1 MVSLDRRRVLT
12 ATGWVL
18 AAGLGWRV
26 TVAVFWVAD
35 HVFLLSSQARTS
47 RIHDGVGAPH
57 LVTDYLI
64 GFLPTNVRGLENL
77 LAGGLA
83 GGVVLGV
90 LAGTAWRAVIAFI
103 VAVGSDVALAQMT
116 GPWTPAVDWRE
127 GTAQTVAAVFS
138 GLLVVVSACGAA
150 VGLLARRH
158 PAGVSGLFFLSA
170 AVVPVLMILVSDAAN
185 RSRGDTSLGLPCFVQ
200 SALIAAAVAVA
211 VRALSPRLATVT
223 VMSGLIWY
231 FVVQDLLVG
240 AGSAPDEVVQGID
253 NRTARFWHYLFNNGL
268 SNARIW
274 LTIHWEVFGDLRAS
288 THDRHLLHYLLGYY
302 RNLGLAI
309 AIGILTGLLARAQL
323 RRQKTNPST
332 TPAN

>member
-1 MVSLDRRRVLT
+1 MVSLDRRRVLA

-83 GGVVLGV
+83 GGAVLGV
-90 LAGTAWRAVIAFI
+90 LAGTAGRAMIAFI
-103 VAVGSDVALAQMT
+103 VAAGSDVALAQLT
-116 GPWTPAVDWRE
+116 GPWTPAVDWGE
-127 GTAQTVAAVFS
+127 GTAQTVAAVFG

-150 VGLLARRH
+150 IGLLARRH
-158 PAGVSGLFFLSA
+158 PAGVAGLFFLGA
-170 AVVPVLMILVSDAAN
+170 AVVPVLIVLASHAPN
-185 RSRGDTSLGLPCFVQ
+185 RSSSSVLGGLPYFVQ
-200 SALIAAAVAVA
+200 FVFIAAAVAVA
-211 VRALSPRLATVT
+211 VRALSPRLAVVT
-223 VMSGLIWY
+223 VVLGLIWY
-231 FVVQDLLVG
+231 FVVQTLLVG
-240 AGSAPDEVVQGID
+240 ASAAPDEVVVGID
-253 NRTARFWHYLFNNGL
+253 NRTAHFWHYLSNNGL
-268 SNARIW
+268 SAASLW
-274 LTIHWEVFGDLRAS
+274 LTIHWDVFGYPRAS
-288 THDRHLLHYLLGYY
+288 TRNLYLLPYMLGYY

-309 AIGILTGLLARAQL
+309 AIGILTGFLARAQL
-323 RRQKTNPST
+323 RRHQTNPST
-332 TPAN
+332 TPAS